1 MSLHEI
7 AGAVCRSLAVRKDGP
22 SLYDVCDPV
31 LQAYRG
37 GDPHLGKFYRTA
49 LGNPPLRAL
58 LRRTGLPALQDPDR
72 LAGLRAALT
81 QARDAVA

>member
-1 MSLHEI
+1 
-7 AGAVCRSLAVRKDGP
+7 
-22 SLYDVCDPV
+22 VCDPV

-81 QARDAVA
+81 QARDAVAPDWAAIGAPVAALMDGIAV

>member
-1 MSLHEI
+1 
-7 AGAVCRSLAVRKDGP
+7 
-22 SLYDVCDPV
+22 
-31 LQAYRG
+31 
-37 GDPHLGKFYRTA
+37 TA

-81 QARDAVA
+81 QARDAVAPDWAAIGAPVAALMDGIAVRHPAPPAAAAPARPPA

>member
-49 LGNPPLRAL
+49 LG
-58 LRRTGLPALQDPDR
+58 TG
-72 LAGLRAALT
+72 
-81 QARDAVA
+81 

>member
-58 LRRTGLPALQDPDR
+58 LRRTGLPAL
-72 LAGLRAALT
+72 
-81 QARDAVA
+81 